1 MFVGHLTKMPY
12 SNMKVDQA
20 QQKNLDAP
28 SNSGLHKQTTRVSQ
42 KHKFSGAVIFDE
54 DRDGSQGFHGEELV
68 SDDDHGLN
76 SNRGLILK
84 NNNKKRHL

>member
-28 SNSGLHKQTTRVSQ
+28 SNSGLHK
-42 KHKFSGAVIFDE
+42 
-54 DRDGSQGFHGEELV
+54 
-68 SDDDHGLN
+68 
-76 SNRGLILK
+76 
-84 NNNKKRHL
+84 